1 MADPA
6 QPVCRGDVVLRKNRA
21 WLVVSVCRKSCGLVP
36 IIGQTLPRHRADV
49 TVAGLCV
56 AGSIARRR
64 SVTSAPLRLRLNR
77 KADAIAEET
86 TQHPPPP
93 EPVTEDASIVPGES
107 IQSLTET
114 DAAAKQKRRTNLAK
128 RFSRLPG

>member
-21 WLVVSVCRKSCGLVP
+21 WLVVSVRRKSCGLVP

-56 AGSIARRR
+56 AGSIARCR
-64 SVTSAPLRLRLNR
+64 SVTSAPLRQLCHVQRVAGSVL
-77 KADAIAEET
+77 DAIDLALERER
-86 TQHPPPP
+86 QVVQVEKIPAGLFRSVLEYGPRM
-93 EPVTEDASIVPGES
+93 ES
-107 IQSLTET
+107 KGRKKGGAPT
-114 DAAAKQKRRTNLAK
+114 A
-128 RFSRLPG
+128 